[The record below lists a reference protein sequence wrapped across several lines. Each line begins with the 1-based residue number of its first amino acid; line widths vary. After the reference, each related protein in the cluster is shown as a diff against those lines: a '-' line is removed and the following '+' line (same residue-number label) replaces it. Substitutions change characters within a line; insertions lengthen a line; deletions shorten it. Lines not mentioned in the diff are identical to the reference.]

1 MSRVDDKEDAGQY
14 NLRLLERAGLI
25 VVDHLEALAGRVQEL
40 VAELGVGLLRRA
52 LAPLALGGELL
63 EALREAARDR
73 LVPLL
78 LVDLAALVRVEEV
91 QGLLEA
97 RRVEQEH
104 QVVVSAV
111 ADELDHF
118 GVVLYGG
125 NDFFDACVDI
135 DQ

>member
-63 EALREAARDR
+63 EALREAAGDR
-73 LVPLL
+73 LIP
-78 LVDLAALVRVEEV
+78 
-91 QGLLEA
+91 A
-97 RRVEQEH
+97 RSDR
-104 QVVVSAV
+104 
-111 ADELDHF
+111 
-118 GVVLYGG
+118 
-125 NDFFDACVDI
+125 
-135 DQ
+135 